1 MTGFTPPPSRLSLN
15 DRKTRISVGTLIYLK
30 LRPMVFQEKGAGG
43 VKNEESIEELGR
55 HSKEIGRRERE
66 TITETVKERLRE

>member
-1 MTGFTPPPSRLSLN
+1 
-15 DRKTRISVGTLIYLK
+15 
-30 LRPMVFQEKGAGG
+30 MVFQEKGAGG